1 MSRSF
6 SGYLLIEDLFDNF
19 PDTFKPLYNEAQS
32 LFNPTVRIVS
42 DDCRTLLGKRVD
54 LDFTLIGRTELS
66 TDKVLDRDSI
76 STMLAA
82 GTYKVSIRTPSHC
95 TAIGGVCRKC
105 YLATTSGTGSAS
117 VGDMKPL
124 KSEVISGFYSF
135 NITRDDL
142 SVIIPLS
149 VDDVD
154 RVEFYYND
162 DLYTKYTVNTTDDD
176 QISISFERT
185 FRAPLRGEAQD
196 FVILL
201 EGLDEIPLELEKKS
215 VTGDGDEI
223 SVRAYRNSTSP
234 FVTYLAKTYAGSL
247 LGASPVDSSDLPLR
261 LGLIK
266 ERISAPK
273 LAALVDYL
281 EPYSE
286 YIPATYMSYIDS
298 IKDPLEREL
307 YVLALYAV
315 YCDVGE

>member
-95 TAIGGVCRKC
+95 TATGGICRKC

-117 VGDMKPL
+117 IGDVKPL

-162 DLYTKYTVNTTDDD
+162 QLYTK
-176 QISISFERT
+176 
-185 FRAPLRGEAQD
+185 
-196 FVILL
+196 
-201 EGLDEIPLELEKKS
+201 
-215 VTGDGDEI
+215 
-223 SVRAYRNSTSP
+223 
-234 FVTYLAKTYAGSL
+234 
-247 LGASPVDSSDLPLR
+247 
-261 LGLIK
+261 
-266 ERISAPK
+266 
-273 LAALVDYL
+273 
-281 EPYSE
+281 
-286 YIPATYMSYIDS
+286 
-298 IKDPLEREL
+298 
-307 YVLALYAV
+307 
-315 YCDVGE
+315 